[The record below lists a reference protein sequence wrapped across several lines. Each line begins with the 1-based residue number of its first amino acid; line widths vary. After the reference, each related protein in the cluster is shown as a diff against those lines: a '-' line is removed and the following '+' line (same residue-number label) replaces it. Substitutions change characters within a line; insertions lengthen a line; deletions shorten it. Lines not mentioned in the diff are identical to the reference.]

1 MSGRGGSPNPFL
13 EIRSDGLDSYLIPEA
28 HHGSFAALC
37 DRDLRLVPERC
48 LRVRE
53 VGLAPTHVT
62 LATMNRGITDA
73 YSLLGS

>member
-1 MSGRGGSPNPFL
+1 
-13 EIRSDGLDSYLIPEA
+13 
-28 HHGSFAALC
+28 
-37 DRDLRLVPERC
+37 
-48 LRVRE
+48 VRE